1 MADLIQFR
9 RDSAA
14 NWASVNPIL
23 ADGELGVAQDSGT
36 IKIGNGTD
44 AWNTLSATSLANA
57 VTTLDMSATTDPGA
71 AADGHL
77 TFYAKAIAGRV
88 MAKIVGPSGLDTA
101 LQPFLARN
109 KVGYWCPPG
118 NAATLPGVF
127 GYTAPTFVGT
137 PTTRSV
143 STTNQFTRA
152 RRLGYVSAATAGSL
166 TSGRVAA
173 AQITT
178 GTGTL
183 GGFHKIMRFGISD
196 AVVVAGARMFVGIS
210 TSTSAPTNVEPSV
223 LTNCIG
229 VGHGA
234 ADTNLKLFYGG
245 SVARTPIDLGV
256 NFPSNTTNTDMYELA
271 LFSAPAGAGEI
282 MYEVTRVNTGHV
294 AIGTISP
301 AGGVALPGSTTLMTY
316 LWWYR
321 TNNATAAAVG
331 FDTFS
336 DYIETDS

>member
-1 MADLIQFR
+1 MADVLRIR
-9 RDSAA
+9 RDTLA
-14 NWASVNPIL
+14 NWTTVNPIIP
-23 ADGELGVAQDSGT
+23 DGQLTYATDTGAW
-36 IKIGNGTD
+36 KMGNGVD
-44 AWNTLSATSLANA
+44 HWLDLSAMAFGNA
-57 VTTLDMSATTDPGA
+57 VTALDMTATTDPGA
-71 AADGHL
+71 AAAGHL
-77 TFYAKAIAGRV
+77 TLYAKAIAGRV

-118 NAATLPGVF
+118 NATTLPGVF

-143 STTNQFTRA
+143 STTNQFTRT

-166 TSGRVAA
+166 TSGRVAV

-196 AVVVAGARMFVGIS
+196 AAVVATARMFVGIS
-210 TSTSAPTNVEPSV
+210 TNVAAPTNVEPST

-245 SVARTPIDLGV
+245 SVAQTPIDLGV

-282 MYEVTRVNTGHV
+282 MYEVTRVNTGRV
-294 AIGTISP
+294 ATGTISP